1 MPLVRITVR
10 DDTSPDLQQ
19 ALSAGVHR
27 AMVATIGIPDGDRF
41 QIVDRRP
48 ADALVADPEYLGVAR
63 QNPVFV
69 EITLVRGRT
78 VEKKKALYA
87 AVAKEL
93 GAAGVRTDDVQIVL
107 HENERA
113 DWSFGKGEAQVL
125 DTELLKR
132 YGWTPPAD

>member
-19 ALSAGVHR
+19 AISAGVHR
-27 AMVATIGIPDGDRF
+27 AMVATIGIPEGDRF

-63 QNPVFV
+63 QNVVFV

-87 AVAKEL
+87 AIAKEL
-93 GAAGVRTDDVQIVL
+93 GAAGVRTDDVFVVL
-107 HENERA
+107 HETERE
-113 DWSFGKGEAQVL
+113 DWSFGNGEAQVL

-132 YGWTPPAD
+132 YGWTPPTA

>member
-19 ALSAGVHR
+19 AISAGVHR

>member
-19 ALSAGVHR
+19 AISAGVHR
-27 AMVATIGIPDGDRF
+27 AMMATIGIPEGDRF
-41 QIVDRRP
+41 QIIDRRP
-48 ADALVADPEYLGVAR
+48 ADSLIADPEYLGVAR
-63 QNPVFV
+63 QNVVFV
-69 EITLVRGRT
+69 EIMLVSGRT

-93 GAAGVRTDDVQIVL
+93 GAAGVRTEDVFVVL
-107 HENERA
+107 RESEREN
-113 DWSFGKGEAQVL
+113 WSLGNGEAQVL

-132 YGWTPPAD
+132 YGWTPPTA

>member
-10 DDTSPDLQQ
+10 DDTSPDRQQ
-19 ALSAGVHR
+19 AISAGVHR

-41 QIVDRRP
+41 QIIDRRP
-48 ADALVADPEYLGVAR
+48 GDALIADPEYLGVAR
-63 QNPVFV
+63 QNVVFV
-69 EITLVRGRT
+69 EITLVAGRT

-93 GAAGVRTDDVQIVL
+93 GAAGVRTDDVFVVL
-107 HENERA
+107 HETARE
-113 DWSFGKGEAQVL
+113 DWSFGNGEAQVL

-132 YGWTPPAD
+132 YGWTPPTA